1 MQQINLYLPEYR
13 PNREPLRTHHMLWGL
28 LAFFVLLCLASV
40 LGAMGNTQAAK
51 EMEARRS
58 EVQHLEQQ
66 LAQFSRQAPPD
77 QSEQLNLRIR
87 ELEDEVQRRR
97 DIARAINAEAPGQ
110 QSGFS
115 AQLTSMARV
124 SSEQLSLDIFSL
136 QNGGRFVELGGFAR
150 TAEEV
155 PAYLQRLLSEASF
168 QHTGFGVIK
177 LEIPDNASRVRFDI
191 RKAPTPAT
199 NSNQR
204 NGGAR

>member
-155 PAYLQRLLSEASF
+155 PAYLQRLLNEASF